1 MLFNTKTSELVIFS
15 GAIKSAG
22 LNSIDAKNMALASQS
37 LGIIIALI
45 PFIRDSIDILI
56 PVDQKSLLKDF
67 DKIIKEFKDNQNE
80 LYMNIVYSLKTNL
93 ESHLANINVIWL
105 LTRKQIGIQLNRLVM
120 DAHQFY
126 FL

>member
-1 MLFNTKTSELVIFS
+1 
-15 GAIKSAG
+15 
-22 LNSIDAKNMALASQS
+22 MALASQS